1 MRRSPWSVVHDRGP
15 ISVWWLL
22 HRRERVARVGG
33 AWVVGTSAQRDMLDL
48 SLVILQLPLLL
59 DADFRPVHFFHV
71 LRIVFLL
78 LSLAFDAFLLL
89 LLLLKHFEP

>member
-1 MRRSPWSVVHDRGP
+1 M
-15 ISVWWLL
+15 
-22 HRRERVARVGG
+22 GG

-59 DADFRPVHFFHV
+59 DADFWPVHFFHV

-78 LSLAFDAFLLL
+78 LSLAFDAFFLL